1 MKRLLGWGFPR
12 ALLSCPTWALPPGK
26 RRPLGRG
33 RVRGGLAAPA
43 RAGARGCATCYL
55 LGLGLL
61 HLHQE
66 KGLHE
71 ATADGALQPLDV
83 ARVGVIEHLP
93 LPHRR
98 LRLADV
104 SPGDTVGS
112 RVPMENAAEGV
123 RTERTESVLSGQARE
138 VVSRRRLCL
147 EVLPRPRASGALC
160 FPPSRALWLQQHLQV
175 LWSHLPLLLNTH
187 LQPLVEVGRV
197 RVRAPRGRPQHVP
210 RAAPRCC
217 GDGHGRVLRQRA
229 WPPARHHPAG
239 ELARR
244 VRVAGPCPGAGSA
257 APGDCDRTG
266 TGRGEAGALYYHR
279 RQYQP
284 HPLGLDTP

>member
-12 ALLSCPTWALPPGK
+12 GLLSCPAWALPPGK

-93 LPHRR
+93 LHHRR
-98 LRLADV
+98 LRLVDV

-147 EVLPRPRASGALC
+147 EVCPMLCPAASIRSSVLPPQPSTLAAAAPTSALEPPSCSVEHPSPAAGGSREGPGPSAQGEATARASC
-160 FPPSRALWLQQHLQV
+160 CSTV
-175 LWSHLPLLLNTH
+175 L
-187 LQPLVEVGRV
+187 
-197 RVRAPRGRPQHVP
+197 RGRSWQSSP
-210 RAAPRCC
+210 AACLASCSSPSC
-217 GDGHGRVLRQRA
+217 G
-229 WPPARHHPAG
+229 
-239 ELARR
+239 
-244 VRVAGPCPGAGSA
+244 
-257 APGDCDRTG
+257 
-266 TGRGEAGALYYHR
+266 
-279 RQYQP
+279 
-284 HPLGLDTP
+284 

>member
-1 MKRLLGWGFPR
+1 MSISRCITGGFGWWTSALGTRWG
-12 ALLSCPTWALPPGK
+12 A
-26 RRPLGRG
+26 
-33 RVRGGLAAPA
+33 
-43 RAGARGCATCYL
+43 
-55 LGLGLL
+55 
-61 HLHQE
+61 
-66 KGLHE
+66 
-71 ATADGALQPLDV
+71 
-83 ARVGVIEHLP
+83 
-93 LPHRR
+93 
-98 LRLADV
+98 
-104 SPGDTVGS
+104 GS
-112 RVPMENAAEGV
+112 RWKTRLKV
-123 RTERTESVLSGQARE
+123 SGLKEQRACSQDRPGRWCLAGGSASRSARC
-138 VVSRRRLCL
+138 SA
-147 EVLPRPRASGALC
+147 RPRASGALC

-229 WPPARHHPAG
+229 WPPARHHPAA

-257 APGDCDRTG
+257 APGHCDRTG
-266 TGRGEAGALYYHR
+266 TGRGETGALYYHR